1 MNLEPIGVFRG
12 EFGQRAEAPR
22 QGAFGGGEGVVE
34 LLPGRNF
41 ETALRDLEGFE
52 RVWLLFLFHKN
63 SSWRPTAA
71 PPLAAPGKPRVGV
84 FASRAPYRPNPLGLS
99 CVRLQKIEGLRV
111 FVSEADLLDGSPV
124 LDLKPYVPAAD
135 AFPEARAGWAE
146 AQAAETW
153 EVLTTETFERENSLC
168 VKLGSTDLGAFA
180 RRQLSRS
187 PFDSGKKRVKVQG
200 GRGVLSFRLFRIM
213 FRVFEGERRLLLE
226 RLLSGYTLADLA
238 AAWDPYG
245 DKELHRA
252 FLKAFPQNLEA
263 DFEA

>member
-12 EFGQRAEAPR
+12 AFAQRAEAPR

-34 LLPGRNF
+34 LFPGKNF

-63 SSWRPTAA
+63 ASWRPTAA
-71 PPLAAPGKPRVGV
+71 PPLAAPGKTRVGV

-99 CVRLQKIEGLRV
+99 CVRLLRVEGLRL
-111 FVSEADLLDGSPV
+111 FVGEADLLDGSPV
-124 LDLKPYVPAAD
+124 LDIKPYVPAAD
-135 AFPEARAGWAE
+135 AFPEARAGWADH
-146 AQAAETW
+146 QTAETW
-153 EVLTTETFERENSLC
+153 EVLATAEFERENALC
-168 VKLGSTDLGAFA
+168 MEIGSADLGTFA

-187 PFDSGKKRVKVQG
+187 PFDASRKRVKTFG
-200 GRGVLSFRLFRIM
+200 SRGVLAFRLFRVEFTIL
-213 FRVFEGERRLLLE
+213 EGERRLVLE
-226 RLLSGYTLADLA
+226 RILSGYTLADLA
-238 AAWDPYG
+238 ASEDQYG
-245 DKELHRA
+245 DKELHRE